1 MDDLATL
8 SVTELVTR
16 RNNARQLFT
25 AGPASLLDQNLT
37 GLRPCFGRGDE
48 DYLAAENTVLDT
60 LRRMSG
66 HPYLVRMQG
75 SASLAL
81 EIVCRNFLVGR
92 VLVVDTGFY
101 SDRLLA
107 MTTNVLSAGGKVSQV
122 ERVHWR
128 DLNTVTGKFDWIVA
142 CVTETS
148 TGLKLPIM
156 SLRPLAD
163 RVGARLM
170 LDATASIGLE
180 AGHEL
185 ADVIAYSSCKGLFGL
200 TGAAFIASHE
210 LPNHDDDSFY
220 LSYTN
225 HREKRMTGPY
235 HAILSLVDVLPRH
248 AEFRE
253 AVVINKRVFCDKMKP
268 WLTQADEHQPLLCS
282 HVKRKVTTNNAAT
295 VLYSSRYPLEGS
307 IICHLG
313 EVHLGR
319 AACGQ
324 ILESLEF
331 SE

>member
-1 MDDLATL
+1 MDDLAKL

-16 RNNARQLFT
+16 RNTARQLFT
-25 AGPASLLDQNLT
+25 AGPASLLEQNLT

-48 DYLAAENTVLDT
+48 DYLEAENTVLAT

-66 HPYLVRMQG
+66 HSYLVRMQG

-81 EIVCRNFLVGR
+81 EIICRNYLLGR

-107 MTTNVLSAGGKVSQV
+107 MTTTASSAGGQVRQVDQVSWQ
-122 ERVHWR
+122 E
-128 DLNTVTGKFDWIVA
+128 LNTVTGEFDWVVGCA
-142 CVTETS
+142 TETS
-148 TGLKLPIM
+148 IGLKLPIT
-156 SLRPLAD
+156 SLRDLAD
-163 RVGARLM
+163 RLEACLM

-180 AGHEL
+180 EGHEL

-210 LPNHDDDSFY
+210 LPDHDDDSFY

-235 HAILSLVDVLPRH
+235 HAILSLVDVLPGH

-253 AVVINKRVFCDKMKP
+253 AVAINKRIFCDRMNP
-268 WLTQADEHQPLLCS
+268 WLSQADEHQPLLCS
-282 HVKRKVTTNNAAT
+282 HVKRKVSTNNAAA
-295 VLYSSRYPLEGS
+295 VLYSSRYPMEGS

-319 AACGQ
+319 AACGH

>member
-1 MDDLATL
+1 MDDLAKL

-16 RNNARQLFT
+16 RNSARQLFT

-48 DYLAAENTVLDT
+48 DYLEAENTVLAA

-66 HPYLVRMQG
+66 HPYLIRMQG

-81 EIVCRNFLVGR
+81 EIVCRNYLFGR

-101 SDRLLA
+101 SERLLT
-107 MTTNVLSAGGKVSQV
+107 MTTKAISGGRQVSQID
-122 ERVHWR
+122 RAHWR
-128 DLNTVTGKFDWIVA
+128 DLNTITGKFDWIVA

-148 TGLKLPIM
+148 TGLKLPIT
-156 SLRPLAD
+156 SLRQLTD
-163 RVGARLM
+163 RLGTRLM

-210 LPNHDDDSFY
+210 LPDHDDDSFY
-220 LSYTN
+220 LSYNN
-225 HREKRMTGPY
+225 HFEKRMTGPY

-253 AVVINKRVFCDKMKP
+253 AVTINKRIFCEKMKP
-268 WLTQADEHQPLLCS
+268 WLSQPDEYQPLLCS
-282 HVKRKVTTNNAAT
+282 HVKRKVSTNNVAT
-295 VLYSSRYPLEGS
+295 VLYSSRYSLEGS

-313 EVHLGR
+313 EVHLGH
-319 AACGQ
+319 AACGH

>member
-1 MDDLATL
+1 MDDLAKL
-8 SVTELVTR
+8 SVTELVAR
-16 RNNARQLFT
+16 RNSARQLFT

-48 DYLAAENTVLDT
+48 DYLEAENTVLAA
-60 LRRMSG
+60 LRKLSG
-66 HPYLVRMQG
+66 HSHLVRMQG

-81 EIVCRNFLVGR
+81 EIVCRSYIVGR
-92 VLVVDTGFY
+92 VLVLDTGFY
-101 SDRLLA
+101 SDRLVA
-107 MTTNVLSAGGKVSQV
+107 MTTNALSASGQIS
-122 ERVHWR
+122 RIDRISWR
-128 DLNTVTGKFDWIVA
+128 DQNTVTDKVDWVVA
-142 CVTETS
+142 CATETS
-148 TGLKLPIM
+148 TGLKLPIT
-156 SLRPLAD
+156 SLRQLAD
-163 RVGARLM
+163 RLGARLM

-210 LPNHDDDSFY
+210 LPAHDDDSFY

-253 AVVINKRVFCDKMKP
+253 AVAINKRVFCDKMKP
-268 WLTQADEHQPLLCS
+268 WLSQPDEHQPLLCS
-282 HVKRKVTTNNAAT
+282 HVRLKVATNNAAT
-295 VLYSSRYPLEGS
+295 VLYSSRYPLQGS

-319 AACGQ
+319 AARGQ
-324 ILESLEF
+324 IQESLEF

>member
-1 MDDLATL
+1 MDDLAKL
-8 SVTELVTR
+8 SVTELVMR

-25 AGPASLLDQNLT
+25 AGPASLLAQNLT
-37 GLRPCFGRGDE
+37 GLRPCFGRGDD
-48 DYLAAENTVLDT
+48 DYLEAENTVLAA
-60 LRRMSG
+60 LRKLSG
-66 HPYLVRMQG
+66 HSHLVRMQG

-81 EIVCRNFLVGR
+81 EIVCRNFLFGR

-101 SDRLLA
+101 SDRLVEM
-107 MTTNVLSAGGKVSQV
+107 MTNALSSAGQVSRIDRTTWHDQ
-122 ERVHWR
+122 
-128 DLNTVTGKFDWIVA
+128 NTVTDKFDWVVA
-142 CVTETS
+142 CATETS
-148 TGLKLPIM
+148 TGLKLPIT
-156 SLRPLAD
+156 SLRQVAD
-163 RVGARLM
+163 RLDARLM

-180 AGHEL
+180 SGHEL

-210 LPNHDDDSFY
+210 LPTHDDGSFY
-220 LSYTN
+220 LSYTS

-248 AEFRE
+248 TEFRE
-253 AVVINKRVFCDKMKP
+253 AVAINKRIFCEKMKP
-268 WLTQADEHQPLLCS
+268 WLSQPDEYQPLLCS
-282 HVKRKVTTNNAAT
+282 HVKRKVSTNNAAT

-319 AACGQ
+319 AACGH